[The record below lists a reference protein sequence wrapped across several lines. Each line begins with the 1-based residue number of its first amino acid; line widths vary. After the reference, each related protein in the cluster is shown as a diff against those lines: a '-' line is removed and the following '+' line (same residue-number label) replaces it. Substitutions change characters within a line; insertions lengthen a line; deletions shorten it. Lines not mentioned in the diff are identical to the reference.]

1 MDPVSYA
8 DFKKL
13 ELRVAKVVSVENH
26 PNADKLYV
34 LKIDVGGVE
43 KQIVAGLRPYMGPE
57 RLLGRQI
64 IVVNNMAPT
73 QLRGVESN
81 GMLLAVSS
89 GNEVNLVVPEKE
101 CLLGSEV
108 R

>member
-1 MDPVSYA
+1 MDPVSYE

-13 ELRVAKVVSVENH
+13 ELRVAKVVAVENH

-73 QLRGVESN
+73 TLRGVDSN
-81 GMLLAVSS
+81 GMLLAASS
-89 GNEVNLVVPEKE
+89 GADVVLVVPEKD
-101 CLLGSEV
+101 CVVGSEV